1 MNGEHHESSEWDW
14 RDDPDS
20 GSRTLD
26 ELSREEIL
34 RALAG
39 LDELLKADAEDTY
52 SLLARGMLHSKLGD
66 DRRAA
71 EDFSRV
77 IELEPDNAEALQNR
91 AGARDDL
98 GRAPPGQGGLRRPHP
113 AGTGQR
119 RRPLQPGCVPRQTG
133 TPDRGRGRLRPGHR
147 PGAGRRDSILQ
158 PGLHLRRDGRPAP
171 GAGGFRPGHCP

>member
-1 MNGEHHESSEWDW
+1 MSGDNHERGEHQWHEGSGN
-14 RDDPDS
+14 

-39 LDELLKADAEDTY
+39 LDERLKADAEDTY
-52 SLLARGMLHSKLGD
+52 SLLARGMLHSKQGD

-77 IELEPDNAEALQNR
+77 IELEPGQR
-91 AGARDDL
+91 RGPGKPGSGPRRP
-98 GRAPPGQGGLRRPHP
+98 GRAPPGQGGLRRPDP

-119 RRPLQPGCVPRQTG
+119 HRPLQPGRVSRQTG
-133 TPDRGRGRLRPGHR
+133 RPGR
-147 PGAGRRDSILQ
+147 SRG
-158 PGLHLRRDGRPAP
+158 
-171 GAGGFRPGHCP
+171 